1 MKRIVFIILVILL
14 ISITFAFGINMK
26 KSHFSKD
33 VIINSKKD
41 YRLTYGK
48 LAYVSDYVEIENGY
62 LVDKKI
68 KYDKL
73 GDIKVKYEVL
83 DNKKNKKE
91 MSITIKVVDDTPPV
105 TMLRNELTIE
115 KNTVTDLSS
124 KLICADNY
132 DKNPECNIV
141 GDYDLTTPGKYKLT
155 YVLKDSSN
163 NISSIDFT
171 LNVINKNS
179 ISKSTETSFKETLQ
193 KHKNDKT
200 MVGIDVSK
208 WQGTIDWEKVK
219 NAGVEFA
226 MIRVGAQ
233 NGFGSDNYLD
243 KEFISNIENAL
254 KNDIQVGLYFYSYA
268 TTKDEA
274 ISQAKW
280 VLNEI
285 KDYKITL
292 PIVFDWE
299 SWSKFNNLG
308 ISLFDLT
315 SVQEEFLKVIEDA
328 GYIGARYG
336 SKNYLTNMWL
346 DSEYKTWLAHYTDN
360 TNYEGKY
367 FMWQLCNNGIIDGI
381 NGYVDIDVMYIN

>member
-1 MKRIVFIILVILL
+1 
-14 ISITFAFGINMK
+14 
-26 KSHFSKD
+26 
-33 VIINSKKD
+33 
-41 YRLTYGK
+41 
-48 LAYVSDYVEIENGY
+48 
-62 LVDKKI
+62 
-68 KYDKL
+68 
-73 GDIKVKYEVL
+73 
-83 DNKKNKKE
+83 
-91 MSITIKVVDDTPPV
+91 
-105 TMLRNELTIE
+105 
-115 KNTVTDLSS
+115 
-124 KLICADNY
+124 
-132 DKNPECNIV
+132 
-141 GDYDLTTPGKYKLT
+141 
-155 YVLKDSSN
+155 
-163 NISSIDFT
+163 
-171 LNVINKNS
+171 
-179 ISKSTETSFKETLQ
+179 
-193 KHKNDKT
+193 

-328 GYIGARYG
+328 GYVGARYG